1 MLANEAQRRIG
12 KVARYHLWLFLLP
25 VLSILFYAWLQA
37 PELNERADNPQR
49 LAPLSKRGRLLD
61 RRGLPLAVSVGDKRV
76 YPLKEVGGSLIGYQL
91 LGRNQ
96 TGLESAL
103 QSDLSPP
110 LPPSTLRQALLQDR
124 EVTTGVRTRLVG
136 PDLTLTLSVDL
147 ESKLYDLLS
156 SYPGALVVANS
167 EGQILAAVSLPS
179 YDPNR
184 VREQWQKLQND
195 ERGPFV
201 ERVGSGLYP
210 VMNPQGKPLLIE
222 QANPK
227 NPWFDSDP
235 FPNYP
240 NSSAAAWSDHR
251 LLLSPLML
259 LEASYG
265 IDSAEPAPDLTLL
278 MTRRQP
284 PRRSPLPFQLSFT
297 PESGGLKICRL
308 QGPPFKDSSSFL
320 ASYGVNKEGVHFAL
334 VVESTDPAA
343 QQIVGRCLATLATVK
358 PNGDSP

>member
-1 MLANEAQRRIG
+1 MLANEAQRRIT
-12 KVARYHLWLFLLP
+12 KVGRYHLWLFLLP
-25 VLSILFYAWLQA
+25 VFSILFYAWLQA

-61 RRGLPLAVSVGDKRV
+61 RQGVPLAESVDGKRV
-76 YPLKEVGGSLIGYQL
+76 YPRKEVGGSLIGYQL

-103 QSDLSPP
+103 QSELSPP
-110 LPPSTLRQALLQDR
+110 LPPSTLRQALQQDR
-124 EVTTGVRTRLVG
+124 EVRAGVRARLVG
-136 PDLTLTLSVDL
+136 PDLTLTLRADL
-147 ESKLYDLLS
+147 ESKLYTLFS
-156 SYPGALVVANS
+156 NQPGALVVANS

-195 ERGPFV
+195 KRGPFV

-210 VMNPQGKPLLIE
+210 VMDQQGRPLLTE
-222 QANPK
+222 QATPQH
-227 NPWFDSDP
+227 PWFDSDP

-240 NSSAAAWSDHR
+240 NSSAAAWSSHR

-265 IDSAEPAPDLTLL
+265 IDSTEPAPDLTLL
-278 MTRRQP
+278 MAKRQT
-284 PRRSPLPFQLSFT
+284 PRQAPLPFHLPFT
-297 PESGGLKICRL
+297 VEPGGLKLCRL
-308 QGPPFKDSSSFL
+308 EGPPFKDYSSFL
-320 ASYGVNKEGVHFAL
+320 ACYGLNKEGVHFAL
-334 VVESTDPAA
+334 VVESTEPAA
-343 QQIVGRCLATLATVK
+343 QQIMKRCLATLVTVR